1 VLQFL
6 RWSFVR
12 RYRQKLRP
20 NRSQSGRND
29 VLVFDLVKCGIY
41 AAACW
46 GGWGESLLSY
56 LEPWNNVTGVLQY
69 LTESFTNFYQT
80 ADQATDGQNLVT
92 FACTAL
98 GLYEDNLV

>member
-1 VLQFL
+1 
-6 RWSFVR
+6 
-12 RYRQKLRP
+12 
-20 NRSQSGRND
+20 
-29 VLVFDLVKCGIY
+29 
-41 AAACW
+41 
-46 GGWGESLLSY
+46 LLSY